1 MNHEQD
7 MSPGK
12 SFILKFTAVTALL
25 TALAS
30 AGACMPGPTR
40 AHNKSSA
47 MVQMLTESDNNRT
60 LAIHPGD
67 TLRITLPENA
77 TTGYR
82 WQLDRCERDIVGVVA
97 QEPHYNSTVV
107 GSGGMVEFVLQGR
120 KAGACEIVFKHWRSW
135 EGDSSVIA
143 RFRLKVNVLP

>member
-1 MNHEQD
+1 

-12 SFILKFTAVTALL
+12 SFVGKYMALMALL
-25 TALAS
+25 AALAS

-40 AHNKSSA
+40 AHSKSSA
-47 MVQMLTESDNNRT
+47 MVQLLTESDNNRT

-82 WQLDRCERDIVGVVA
+82 WQVDRCERDIVGVVA
-97 QEPHYNSTVV
+97 EEPHYNSPAV
-107 GSGGMVEFVLQGR
+107 GSGGLVEFVLQGR
-120 KAGACEIVFKHWRSW
+120 KAGACEIVLKQWRSW
-135 EGDSSVIA
+135 EGDVSVIA
-143 RFRLKVNVLP
+143 RFRLRVNVLP